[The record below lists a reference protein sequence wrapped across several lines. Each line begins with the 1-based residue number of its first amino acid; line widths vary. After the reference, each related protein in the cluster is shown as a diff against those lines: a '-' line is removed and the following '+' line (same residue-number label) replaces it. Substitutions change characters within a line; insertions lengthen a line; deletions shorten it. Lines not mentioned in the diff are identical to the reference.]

1 MKNFITFINEE
12 FENEQTG
19 EKVEGITILVDG
31 ALKQVLDIIKKEN
44 QSYNNNLS
52 VLQDAMLKGL
62 EQIKQEID
70 NSRNETFD

>member
-1 MKNFITFINEE
+1 MKNFITFISEE

>member
-1 MKNFITFINEE
+1 MKNFITFISEE

-70 NSRNETFD
+70 NSRNETFN